1 MTADYDHA
9 QRIVSTCWSIR
20 ALIGLI
26 ETVPQDDELLIVNV
40 AVAPEQQG
48 QGYGSC

>member
-1 MTADYDHA
+1 MTRLSASF
-9 QRIVSTCWSIR
+9 RRVGRSG

>member
-1 MTADYDHA
+1 MTML
-9 QRIVSTCWSIR
+9 QRTVSTCWSIKR
-20 ALIGLI
+20 PDRLI